1 MKRNLCNVEDV
12 DSDED
17 DEAVSTFGGGGDSSG
32 DDNEDTDRTQLAQ
45 GTQLVREGSED
56 SLDDLLLQ
64 EDSFEGKELKL
75 LHASWDAWE
84 RYRVNYS
91 EEENAH
97 LVVQEAKSVSKRN
110 KQLRESKRAKSGR
123 GVRYLPDDLPRWR
136 RSLRIYEYIRD
147 YSSYKVTRKDVANL
161 LVKIRNEMRGEADDD
176 LAVAEPVQFL

>member
-1 MKRNLCNVEDV
+1 MKRKLCNVEDV
-12 DSDED
+12 DSGED

-64 EDSFEGKELKL
+64 EDSFEGKELGRL
-75 LHASWDAWE
+75 G
-84 RYRVNYS
+84 
-91 EEENAH
+91 EEESAH
-97 LVVQEAKSVSKRN
+97 LVVQEAESVSKRN

-123 GVRYLPDDLPRWR
+123 G
-136 RSLRIYEYIRD
+136 
-147 YSSYKVTRKDVANL
+147 VTRKDVANL

-176 LAVAEPVQFL
+176 LAVAEPVLFL

>member
-1 MKRNLCNVEDV
+1 MKRKLCNVEDV

-17 DEAVSTFGGGGDSSG
+17 DEAVSTFGEGGDSSG

-45 GTQLVREGSED
+45 GTQFVREGSED

-64 EDSFEGKELKL
+64 EDSFEGKELKR

-84 RYRVNYS
+84 RYRVNYC
-91 EEENAH
+91 EEENAQ
-97 LVVQEAKSVSKRN
+97 LVVQEAESVSKRN

-123 GVRYLPDDLPRWR
+123 G
-136 RSLRIYEYIRD
+136 
-147 YSSYKVTRKDVANL
+147 VTRKDVANL

-176 LAVAEPVQFL
+176 LAVAEPVLFL

>member
-1 MKRNLCNVEDV
+1 MKRKLCNVEDV

-64 EDSFEGKELKL
+64 EDSFEGKELKR

-84 RYRVNYS
+84 RYRVNYC

-97 LVVQEAKSVSKRN
+97 LVVQEAV
-110 KQLRESKRAKSGR
+110 ETAA
-123 GVRYLPDDLPRWR
+123 
-136 RSLRIYEYIRD
+136 EY
-147 YSSYKVTRKDVANL
+147 T
-161 LVKIRNEMRGEADDD
+161 
-176 LAVAEPVQFL
+176 F